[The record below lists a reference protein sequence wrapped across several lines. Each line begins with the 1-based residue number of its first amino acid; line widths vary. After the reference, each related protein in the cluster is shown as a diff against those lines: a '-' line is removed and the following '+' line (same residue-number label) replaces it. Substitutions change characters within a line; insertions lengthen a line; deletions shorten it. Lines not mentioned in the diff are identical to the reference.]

1 MQRSGGPRRSIGGIT
16 LTEIMVGVAILG
28 LAMAPIIGMIVKTF
42 SQIRN
47 EKSEAI
53 AANYAGKLLTALVF
67 ELKYDDVVNKNDT
80 ADFKFSGTANLDGA
94 DLKWSVDVVP
104 VAGLTFKYMK
114 PEYHAPHT
122 GGEAAGIKFEQL
134 SGSTV
139 WNRTAGEID
148 SKFRNTTV
156 MCDVRLTIQWK
167 SPGEAYDNE
176 RKQVL
181 YTRKARIE

>member
-1 MQRSGGPRRSIGGIT
+1 MRRFLRRGIGGIT

-28 LAMAPIIGMIVKTF
+28 LAMTPIIGMIVKTF

-53 AANYAGKLLTALVF
+53 AANYAGKLLTGIVF
-67 ELKYDDVVNKNDT
+67 EMKYDDVVARNDS
-80 ADFKFSGTANLDGA
+80 ADFKFNSTTNIDGC
-94 DLKWSVDVVP
+94 DLKWSIEIAEVN
-104 VAGLTFKYMK
+104 GLTFKYMK
-114 PEYHAPHT
+114 PEYHGPHT
-122 GGEAAGIKFEQL
+122 GGEVAGIKFEQL
-134 SGSTV
+134 GGSTV
-139 WNRTAGEID
+139 WNRTAAEID
-148 SKFRNTTV
+148 RKFLGKSV
-156 MCDVRLTIQWK
+156 MCDVKLTIQWK